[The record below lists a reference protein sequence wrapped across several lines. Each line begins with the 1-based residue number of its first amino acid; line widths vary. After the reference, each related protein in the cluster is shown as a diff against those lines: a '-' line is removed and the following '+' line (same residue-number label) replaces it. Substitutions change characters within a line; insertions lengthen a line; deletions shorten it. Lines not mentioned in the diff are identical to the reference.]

1 MSNIWRLSG
10 LSGIQLA
17 KRVWQQIGEDD
28 VFGRAAQLS
37 YYFLLAL
44 FPLLLFL
51 LTLLGYFAN
60 AGSQLRSSL
69 LDYLGTVMPAAALD
83 LVSKTIDEIS
93 SGAGGGKLSFGLLA
107 ALWAASNG
115 MSAITDTL
123 NVAYDVKETRPFW
136 KERLVAI
143 GLTILLALMIMLA
156 LTTILVGGRLAT
168 FVAGVGGFGNA
179 FVVAWKVL
187 QLLVVLV
194 FVLITF
200 GLIYYFAP
208 NLRERKWYWVTPG
221 SLTAVVLWLLVSF
234 GFRIYLHFFN
244 SYSIT
249 YGSLGALIILM
260 LWFYFTGAAILIG
273 GEVNAEIECAAKP
286 FPRHK
291 HSSQQT
297 RGETV

>member
-1 MSNIWRLSG
+1 MSNIWMLSG
-10 LSGIQLA
+10 LSPAQLA
-17 KRVWQQIGEDD
+17 RRVWQQINEDN

-51 LTLLGYFAN
+51 VTLLGYFAN
-60 AGSQLRSSL
+60 AGSQLRWSL
-69 LDYLGTVMPAAALD
+69 LHYLGTVMPSSALD
-83 LVSKTIDEIS
+83 LVSKTIDEVS
-93 SGAGGGKLSFGLLA
+93 NGAGGGKLSFGLLA

-136 KERLVAI
+136 KVRLVAI
-143 GLTILLALMIMLA
+143 VLTILLALMIILG
-156 LTTILVGGRLAT
+156 LTTILLGGRLAN
-168 FVAGVGGFGNA
+168 FIAGAAGFGNT
-179 FVVAWKVL
+179 FVLAWKVV
-187 QLLVVLV
+187 QWLVVLI

-200 GLIYYFAP
+200 GLIYYIAP

-221 SLTAVVLWLLVSF
+221 SVTGVVLWLLVSF
-234 GFRIYLHFFN
+234 AFRIYLHFFN
-244 SYSIT
+244 SYSVT

-286 FPRHK
+286 FAHHK
-291 HSSQQT
+291 HSPQLT
-297 RGETV
+297 HGETV